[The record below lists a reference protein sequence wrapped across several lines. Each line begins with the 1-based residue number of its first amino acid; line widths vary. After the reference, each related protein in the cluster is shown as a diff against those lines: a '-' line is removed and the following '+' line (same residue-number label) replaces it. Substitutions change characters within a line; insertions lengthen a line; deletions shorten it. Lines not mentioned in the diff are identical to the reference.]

1 MLIPL
6 TIAPSQRGLSATRK
20 PVNVLWPGALALA
33 LHLRRVGF
41 LYCYRLMLRS
51 LELMAVEVE
60 ERRRASSETGGG
72 INNNLNTYLLNLTHV
87 PFDHQEMDTRV
98 RGLVTSLCA

>member
-51 LELMAVEVE
+51 LELMAVE
-60 ERRRASSETGGG
+60 ATLTGAGCETQ
-72 INNNLNTYLLNLTHV
+72 I
-87 PFDHQEMDTRV
+87 
-98 RGLVTSLCA
+98 